1 MRRRAFTLVELLV
14 VIAIIGMLVG
24 LLLPAIQSARE
35 AGRRAVCVNNLK
47 QIGLALNVFE
57 QTNGRFPPGGA
68 VDQGPFGTNTYGPNG
83 WGSSW
88 MIYILP
94 GIEQN
99 GLFKQ
104 FVFDGTSGW
113 PGDSGNPTYRL
124 LAGISI
130 PTYRCAS
137 SGLPR
142 SGAEWGPYGTDQ
154 PTAPTASYVGV
165 SGIRG
170 GSGFVIIPGFTE
182 TRSNNGDSGWVSAG
196 GVLFPNSQVTA
207 IQITDGLSHTLAVSE
222 QGDFLMSTGGPVPW
236 SSSFEIGLGIGAH
249 CENPPPNYTVGDLDG
264 QDNRAFNMTTIQY
277 QVNNK
282 NNNGAG
288 WPAGSQDPSTGT
300 WEGDC
305 GSTGVCEDGNN
316 IPLNSAHPGGANGV
330 LCDGSV
336 HFLGDDM
343 TLGVLG
349 QLATRDDGQFVQ
361 VD

>member
-1 MRRRAFTLVELLV
+1 MARRAFTLVELLV
-14 VIAIIGMLVG
+14 VIAIIGILIG
-24 LLLPAIQSARE
+24 LLLPAINAARE
-35 AGRRAVCVNNLK
+35 SGRRVSCVNNLK

-57 QTNGRFPPGGA
+57 QTYGRFPPGGA
-68 VDQGPFGTNTYGPNG
+68 VDQRPFGNNTFGPNG

-104 FVFDGTSGW
+104 FVFNGTSGW
-113 PGDSGNPTYRL
+113 PSTTGNPTYKIL
-124 LAGISI
+124 SGASI
-130 PTYRCAS
+130 PTYRCPS

-142 SGAEWGPYGTDQ
+142 FGAVWGQTPN
-154 PTAPTASYVGV
+154 APAASYVGV

-170 GSGFVIIPGFTE
+170 GSGYVIITGYTE
-182 TRSNNGDSGWVSAG
+182 ARANTGDSGWVSAG
-196 GVLFPNSQVTA
+196 GVLFPNSQVTVVK
-207 IQITDGLSHTLAVSE
+207 ITDGLSHTLAVSE
-222 QGDFLMSTGGPVPW
+222 QGDFLTSTAGPVPW

-249 CENPPPNYTVGDLDG
+249 SENSPPNYTVGDLDG
-264 QDNRAFNMTTIQY
+264 QDNRAFNVTTVQY

-282 NNNGAG
+282 TNNGQG
-288 WPAGSQDPSTGT
+288 WPAGSQDSSTGT

-305 GSTGVCEDGNN
+305 GTTGVCEDGNN
-316 IPLNSAHPGGANGV
+316 IPLNSAHPHGANGL

-336 HFLGDDM
+336 HFLSDDL
-343 TLGVLG
+343 TLDVLG
-349 QLATRDDGQFVQ
+349 RLATRDDGRVAQ